1 MLHYGNF
8 KELKVW
14 QLSKSLA
21 VDIYKLTE
29 SVLFKHDFG
38 LSDQIRRSS
47 VSIPSNIAEGDGFET
62 DRQSIRHLF
71 IARGS
76 TAELITQLAISQ
88 EIGCLQDDK
97 YNESDR
103 ECEDI
108 SAMIILLIRHRKK
121 KLL

>member
-1 MLHYGNF
+1 MGNF

-14 QLSKSLA
+14 QVSKGLA

-29 SVLFKHDFG
+29 SVPFKHDFG

-47 VSIPSNIAEGDGFET
+47 VSIPSNIAEGDGLET

-76 TAELITQLAISQ
+76 TAELITQLAISL
-88 EIGCLQDDK
+88 EIGYLQADK
-97 YNESDR
+97 YNELER

-108 SAMIILLIRHRKK
+108 SAMITGLIRHRRK